1 MVTGWIVFASRG
13 GEYAHVEVGLIRP
26 DGAEERYLHFDVPG
40 QVSWQASPVFSDGER
55 MILHSVEDE
64 KTWEHTSVSHLW
76 VYNMRTCALTE
87 IATRE
92 RPADFMPPAAL
103 LPDQERII
111 INPIIR
117 GKQCVMTMNL
127 DGSDQEFVTRPED
140 GFTYCIAPSPDWTRL
155 AFHVAEAP
163 NYHVVVT
170 NLDGSGRTVVA
181 RHTDHLY
188 FGPQWSSDGEWLLFQ
203 DCHSPTDPEHFRA
216 DLCIARPDGSEM
228 RLVTEGQSHWFGAA
242 YGTPESRAS
251 ARTRASDR
259 GQGRRGDTIRT
270 PRTTTISTATT
281 SRNRHGEAVRSV
293 SSSPSRET
301 SVPSLRSSSGYGTS
315 APCGRGTD
323 RRSRSAALRS
333 DSLPGSG

>member
-13 GEYAHVEVGLIRP
+13 GEYAHAEIGLIRP
-26 DGAEERYLHFDVPG
+26 DGEEERYLHFDVPG
-40 QVSWQASPVFSDGER
+40 QVSWQAGPVFSDGER
-55 MILHSVEDE
+55 IILHSVEDE

-127 DGSDQEFVTRPED
+127 DGSDQEFLTRPED

-228 RLVTEGQSHWFGAA
+228 RLVTEL
-242 YGTPESRAS
+242 
-251 ARTRASDR
+251 
-259 GQGRRGDTIRT
+259 
-270 PRTTTISTATT
+270 
-281 SRNRHGEAVRSV
+281 
-293 SSSPSRET
+293 
-301 SVPSLRSSSGYGTS
+301 SLIHI
-315 APCGRGTD
+315 
-323 RRSRSAALRS
+323 
-333 DSLPGSG
+333 